1 LTLPCHPPAACLN
14 VGDRL
19 RPVAIPILLLLT
31 MLLQPPAAGAQ
42 DSVTWMEADAPPF
55 FIQRGPDKGQGYED
69 IISRIIRE
77 DLPDYTHHRVS
88 ATISRHYRDFKNGE
102 KVCNVG
108 LYKTPERERF
118 IYFSIP
124 SFFTLPTV
132 IIIKKER
139 FAEFGGTKT
148 VQLEKVLQNRNL
160 LIGRARS
167 RSYGRYVDEI
177 LDRHRGR
184 KNLFVYEGEQLS
196 LNFFRMLQRDRLD
209 GLIGLP
215 EEAMYLAEQLGIRDR
230 IMTLTIEENQQGME
244 SWLSYVGCSKTPW
257 GRKIIA
263 RINEILEKERPTER
277 YRAAYERWLDP
288 SSLERYR
295 KLYRKIFLQVRQ

>member
-1 LTLPCHPPAACLN
+1 MTLPCHPPAACLN

>member
-1 LTLPCHPPAACLN
+1 MILPANPFTGRCNTDA
-14 VGDRL
+14 
-19 RPVAIPILLLLT
+19 RPGSVLVPVLLLLT
-31 MLLQPPAAGAQ
+31 MLFQPPAAVAQ

-69 IISRIIRE
+69 IITRIIRE

-148 VQLEKVLQNRNL
+148 VQLEKILQDRSL

-177 LDRHRGR
+177 LDRHRGQ
-184 KNLFVYEGEQLS
+184 KNIFVYEGEQLS

-209 GLIGLP
+209 GVIGLP

-230 IMTLTIEENQQGME
+230 IMTLTIEENQKGME

-257 GRKIIA
+257 GRKIIT

-288 SSLERYR
+288 SSLARYR
-295 KLYRKIFLQVRQ
+295 KLYQEVFLQVRR